1 MCDKFVVFVFSQLY
15 ILGGLLIDNNN
26 MENPVTGVSDVIKG
40 GRLHLILTSKSC
52 VFITA
57 IFTG

>member
-26 MENPVTGVSDVIKG
+26 MENPVTGVSDVIRG
-40 GRLHLILTSKSC
+40 GG
-52 VFITA
+52 FI
-57 IFTG
+57 